1 MKQEGN
7 GQGHT
12 LDIIK
17 MSKGLTSVGCVG
29 LILALYWWLTTYSF
43 AGEKILNFSHCL
55 YIDDLVC
62 NLSTRILNSD
72 SLPYSPVFFWVSA
85 ILAIIG
91 FILQTS
97 IKSNVV
103 ETEKE
108 PTIAC
113 ADGMRLD
120 NIAWDLS
127 QSINNL
133 KWMWKKSISLIIK
146 IKSVLLPFLYTHMIK
161 IKSVLLPFIYTHKKK
176 FLYAFLAW
184 LVYSI
189 LSEIHSIFS
198 LDWIS
203 MLESLLG
210 YQFDILNLKT
220 IPI

>member
-7 GQGHT
+7 GQRHT
-12 LDIIK
+12 LDILI
-17 MSKGLTSVGCVG
+17 MSKRLAIFGCVG
-29 LILALYWWLTTYSF
+29 LFLAIYWWLTTYSF
-43 AGEKILNFSHCL
+43 AGENLLNFSKCL
-55 YIDDLVC
+55 YLDDLVC
-62 NLSTRILNSD
+62 NLSTQILNPD
-72 SLPYSPVFFWVSA
+72 SLPYTPVFFWVSA
-85 ILAIIG
+85 ILAIVG

-108 PTIAC
+108 PTLVC

-161 IKSVLLPFIYTHKKK
+161 IKSVLLPFLYTHKKK

-203 MLESLLG
+203 VLESLLG
-210 YQFDILNLKT
+210 YQFDIWNLKT